1 MKLVRLER
9 NYLMKRTFISIIGI
23 ILLGALLGC
32 ETAMGV
38 TRDVAN
44 TARNIRDILSV
55 GKDID
60 DMSK

>member
-1 MKLVRLER
+1 
-9 NYLMKRTFISIIGI
+9 MKRIFVSIIGI
-23 ILLGALLGC
+23 ILLGTLLGC

-44 TARNIRDILSV
+44 TARNIRNILSV

-60 DMSK
+60 NMSK

>member
-1 MKLVRLER
+1 
-9 NYLMKRTFISIIGI
+9 MKRNFILIVGI
-23 ILLGALLGC
+23 ILLGSLLGC

-44 TARNIRDILSV
+44 TARNVRDILSV

-60 DMSK
+60 GMSK